1 MMVRQHVGK
10 VPRVRTSRLVL
21 GCVAVAAML
30 SACSSGTGT
39 PVASLS
45 VPATASVAA
54 AGTPVA
60 SGSVLPSQSGATADV
75 SAVPDPQAS
84 AASSQVAMIDPC
96 ATPNTV
102 LSRTQPP
109 GGALLPQDRAVGV
122 GPFAGYW
129 HVHDGY
135 MVLRSDGS
143 GTQTSAAAGPPV
155 EVDTLALTYYRNPD
169 RLLARVTSVA
179 YGSGD
184 SASAVRT
191 PSNACPDAFYVAG
204 DEFVLHFVAPHL
216 LITNIIVS
224 QLPPAD
230 MDIGNPYWC
239 QEEMSPQL
247 QDRCGA

>member
-1 MMVRQHVGK
+1 
-10 VPRVRTSRLVL
+10 VL
-21 GCVAVAAML
+21 A
-30 SACSSGTGT
+30 
-39 PVASLS
+39 
-45 VPATASVAA
+45 
-54 AGTPVA
+54 
-60 SGSVLPSQSGATADV
+60 SQSGASADV

-84 AASSQVAMIDPC
+84 ATSSQVAMIDPC

-102 LSRTQPP
+102 LTRTQPP
-109 GGALLPQDRAVGV
+109 GGPLQSQDRADGV
-122 GPFAGYW
+122 GPFGGYW

-135 MVLRSDGS
+135 MMLRSDGT
-143 GTQTSAAAGPPV
+143 GTQTSAAGGPPV

-179 YGSGD
+179 YGSGEV
-184 SASAVRT
+184 ASAVPT

-204 DEFVLHFVAPHL
+204 DEFLLRFVAPHL

-239 QEEMSPQL
+239 QEELSPQL
-247 QDRCGA
+247 QDKCGA